1 MTALAV
7 DLGASGGKAFAGRF
21 NGRRLEVH
29 EIYRFPNDPVR
40 VSGRL
45 HWDILRL
52 LHELKQAIGV
62 TIHADLGEITSIGI
76 DAWGVDFGLVDGH
89 GELVGNPYHYRD
101 EQTRGVMKAVL
112 GIVPR
117 EEVFARTG
125 IQFMP
130 LNTLY
135 QLYAIKQRNPSLLD
149 RAAAML
155 MIPDLLRFF
164 LTGERSSEY
173 TDASTTQFLNIASGD
188 WDVGLLERLDLP
200 TRLLTEIV
208 PPATPVGH
216 LLPGVAAEIGTREI
230 PVTTVASHDTASAV
244 AAVPADGEFAYLSCG
259 TWSLLGTEVSRPI
272 VDERALGWNFTNE
285 GGIGDTYRLLKNIMG
300 LWLVE
305 GCRRRWERDGNWPG
319 YEAMAIAATKAP
331 PFRSLINVDDP
342 RFLNPPDMPVEI
354 VASCRESGQIVP
366 ETPAAI
372 MRCVLESLALTY
384 RLVLE
389 RTEQLVGRRFAGL
402 HVVGGGT
409 RNALLMQF
417 TANAIGR
424 PVWSGPAEATA
435 VGNLLAQL
443 IATRCIT
450 SIAEGRQLVR
460 DSFPLAMFGPQ
471 QTGAWDAAYDRFL
484 TMRSPWSRR
493 VHDS

>member
-1 MTALAV
+1 MTSLAV
-7 DLGASGGKAFAGRF
+7 DLGASGGKAVVGRF
-21 NGRRLEVH
+21 DGRRLQVH

-40 VSGRL
+40 VSGHL

-52 LHELKQAIGV
+52 LHEIEQAIGAAS
-62 TIHADLGEITSIGI
+62 HADLGEITSIGI

-101 EQTRGVMKAVL
+101 EQTRGVMEAVL
-112 GIVPR
+112 EIVPR
-117 EEVFARTG
+117 EEIFARTG
-125 IQFMP
+125 IQFIP

-135 QLYAIKQRNPSLLD
+135 QLYAIQQRNPSLLD
-149 RAAAML
+149 RAETLL

-173 TDASTTQFLNIASGD
+173 TNASTTQFLSIETGG

-208 PPATPVGH
+208 PPATPAGR
-216 LLPGVAAEIGTREI
+216 LLPSVAAEIGTREI
-230 PVTTVASHDTASAV
+230 PLTSVASHDTASAV
-244 AAVPADGEFAYLSCG
+244 AAVPAEGEFAYLSCG
-259 TWSLLGTEVSRPI
+259 TWSLLGTEVCRPL
-272 VDERALGWNFTNE
+272 VDERALAWNFTNE

-305 GCRRRWERDGNWPG
+305 GCRRRWERDGTWPG
-319 YEAMAIAATKAP
+319 YAAMATAVDEAL
-331 PFRSLINVDDP
+331 PFRSLIDADDP
-342 RFLNPPDMPVEI
+342 RFLNPPDMPAEI
-354 VASCRESGQIVP
+354 VASCRKSGQFVP

-389 RTEQLVGRRFAGL
+389 RTEQLTSRHFAGL

-435 VGNLLAQL
+435 IGNLLAQL
-443 IATRCIT
+443 IVAGHIS

-460 DSFPLAMFGPQ
+460 DSFPLALFEPQ
-471 QTGAWDAAYDRFL
+471 ETDAWDAAYDRFL
-484 TMRSPWSRR
+484 TIRSF
-493 VHDS
+493 